1 MNNNFGNDR
10 PFCRREDTVYA
21 ATVWRTWYCRNVRV
35 LVLVLTESLPRS
47 LRRPVFIW
55 PNNHYCRRVFC
66 YFTAHQTV
74 KCPQSWVFVDLVN
87 PLRPLEDHEKVSTGS
102 QELKAWQT
110 VSVELMSVS
119 GTEKL
124 DDMKLNAI
132 SPTSGSC
139 KGQEVTSDN
148 PVLPVGLS
156 GSLCWLV
163 DTTAPSL

>member
-21 ATVWRTWYCRNVRV
+21 ATVWRTWYCRNVGV

-87 PLRPLEDHEKVSTGS
+87 PLRPLEDHENK
-102 QELKAWQT
+102 K
-110 VSVELMSVS
+110 SVHRFT
-119 GTEKL
+119 GTE
-124 DDMKLNAI
+124 
-132 SPTSGSC
+132 
-139 KGQEVTSDN
+139 
-148 PVLPVGLS
+148 GLTNS
-156 GSLCWLV
+156 VCRTDV
-163 DTTAPSL
+163 CFRN